1 MTTERLE
8 NRALLQAQRRWRGL
22 IILALAVFWGAYGVL
37 ILTTPGQRLEN
48 AALRGA
54 DRLGLRALDAAND
67 LLNLITVQ
75 SLAWAVVILALLGLL
90 RRRPRL
96 SLAAVGLVGIAL
108 GLTEALKRVILSR
121 PPLVIAPEVYMHNS
135 FPSGHTTIAMSV
147 LLALVLVSR
156 YRYRSTTMLVAM
168 LYGLS
173 VGSWTLIAK
182 WHRFSDTIGA
192 DAVALGVACAVS
204 LWLSRRG
211 LVQVAHTQELW
222 PRQLLVVLLI
232 LALLLLGGISL
243 LLLENAGTDIPS
255 GPSRDFRIFLAV
267 TALSAAASITTALLF
282 WWSWFK
288 LEVTPRAHETPPT

>member
-1 MTTERLE
+1 MSAEPPDSFTLA
-8 NRALLQAQRRWRGL
+8 RAERRWRSL
-22 IILALAVFWGAYGVL
+22 LALAVLGFWGAYVAL

-54 DRLGLRALDAAND
+54 DRVVWVQDAAND
-67 LLNLITVQ
+67 VLNLITVR
-75 SLAWAVVILALLGLL
+75 SLAWAVILLAGVGLL

-96 SLAAVGLVGIAL
+96 SLAAVGLVGLAL
-108 GLTEALKRVILSR
+108 GITEVCKRVLLPR
-121 PPLVIAPEVYMHNS
+121 PPLVTAPDVYMHNS

-156 YRYRSTTMLVAM
+156 YRYRSSTMLIAM
-168 LYGLS
+168 LYGLG

-192 DAVALGVACAVS
+192 DVVALGVACAAS

-211 LVQVAHTQELW
+211 LVQVARTQELW
-222 PRQLLVVLLI
+222 PRQLLIVVLL
-232 LALLLLGGISL
+232 LALLALGGLGL
-243 LLLENAGTDIPS
+243 LLMENAGTDIPP

-282 WWSWFK
+282 WWSWFR
-288 LEVTPRAHETPPT
+288 LEVTPRPHETRPS